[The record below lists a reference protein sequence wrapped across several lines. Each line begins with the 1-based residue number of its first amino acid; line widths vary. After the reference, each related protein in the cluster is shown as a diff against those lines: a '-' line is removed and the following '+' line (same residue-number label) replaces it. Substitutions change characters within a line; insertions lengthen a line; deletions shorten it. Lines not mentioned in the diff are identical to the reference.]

1 MYSAKKKY
9 TGVNNFKEWFI
20 EFNKEIPFKIPV
32 AILIPYITND
42 KLKIILNFPEYL
54 KFLRIKITKRGSN
67 TNSIWV
73 EKLAGIAKKLYFST
87 LGIRCL
93 WK

>member
-1 MYSAKKKY
+1 MYNAKKKY

-32 AILIPYITND
+32 TILIPYITND
-42 KLKIILNFPEYL
+42 RLKIILNFPKYL
-54 KFLRIKITKRGSN
+54 KFLRIKIINSGSN

-73 EKLAGIAKKLYFST
+73 EKFPGTAKKLYFST
-87 LGIRCL
+87 LGIRSL
-93 WK
+93 